1 MKCAQARRLFGGYWD
16 DDTTQAEREWLES
29 HFGGCAACR
38 KEYEEYSR
46 TLEWVGALPRVEPA
60 PNLVERTLSRARRAV
75 PAPDHMPVPGIQW
88 VPVTAAAALLLV
100 MATLISP
107 WLGLGPGP
115 RVASRSPERSSV
127 PEAQLVPA
135 APAPS
140 PSTVAGVDPVR
151 VPVAG
156 AKSGS
161 EPLAAVPDSL
171 FDHNEDVEFILDP
184 VTLRRGRASLT
195 RAPAGPQAERAV
207 ITF

>member
-1 MKCAQARRLFGGYWD
+1 MFGAYWD
-16 DDTTQAEREWLES
+16 DDSTQAEREWLES
-29 HFGGCAACR
+29 HFVGCAACR

-46 TLEWVGALPRVEPA
+46 ALEWVAALPRVEPA
-60 PNLVERTLSRARRAV
+60 PDLVERTLSRARRAV
-75 PAPDHMPVPGIQW
+75 PVADHMPAPGVQW
-88 VPVTAAAALLLV
+88 VPVTAAAALLVV

-115 RVASRSPERSSV
+115 RVASRSPERNA
-127 PEAQLVPA
+127 PEQLAPA
-135 APAPS
+135 TPAPS
-140 PSTVAGVDPVR
+140 TLAGGAPVP

-161 EPLAAVPDSL
+161 EPLASVPDSL

-195 RAPAGPQAERAV
+195 RAPAGPRGERAV